1 MDIKTGLARY
11 RFPLAMGALTAA
23 FYGTIALA
31 PLYLVPLQIAATNR
45 GHHTMRISSVFAALL
60 ITVWQIVLLSRA
72 GAMSA
77 GTLALGLSAPAA
89 MILALVLMA
98 LPRFE
103 RIPFAIRA
111 LAGGALASLV
121 CLPSF
126 IAAAGDEGVKNI
138 FMAAFSSASSA
149 VGAEVPDTEAL
160 WSAIKTGVA
169 SSFGAIVFIFLFAS
183 AWIGSRLGSFRRT
196 IADGDIPTLKTYH
209 LPVPLLWFLLGA
221 WAALLVNRF
230 YPSFVLSAVALNA
243 TTALSI
249 CYGVQ
254 GLAIANAL
262 AERAGLAPVAR
273 LIMPLVLILLVASGI
288 AGFIA
293 IGVLALLGTLE
304 TWIPFRT
311 ATSKGDTP

>member
-1 MDIKTGLARY
+1 
-11 RFPLAMGALTAA
+11 MGALTAA

-31 PLYLVPLQIAATNR
+31 PLFLVPLQIAATNR
-45 GHHTMRISSVFAALL
+45 GHRAMSVSSVFAAVV

-89 MILALVLMA
+89 MIVALALMA
-98 LPRFE
+98 LPRFA
-103 RIPFAIRA
+103 RVPFAIRA
-111 LAGGALASLV
+111 LVGGTLASLA

-126 IAAAGDEGVKNI
+126 VAAAGDAGVKSI
-138 FMAAFSSASSA
+138 FVSAFASATTA
-149 VGAEVPDTEAL
+149 IGAEVPDTEAL

-183 AWIGSRLGSFRRT
+183 AWIGARLGTFRKT
-196 IADGDIPTLKTYH
+196 PAEGDVPTLSTYH
-209 LPVPLLWFLLGA
+209 LPAPLVWLLLA
-221 WAALLVNRF
+221 SWAALLVNRLH
-230 YPSFVLSAVALNA
+230 PSFLLSAVALNA
-243 TTALSI
+243 ATALSI

-262 AERAGLAPVAR
+262 AERVGLAPVTR
-273 LIMPLVLILLVASGI
+273 LIIPIVLILLVASGT

-293 IGVLALLGTLE
+293 IGLLALLGTLE

-311 ATSKGDTP
+311 VTTKGDTP